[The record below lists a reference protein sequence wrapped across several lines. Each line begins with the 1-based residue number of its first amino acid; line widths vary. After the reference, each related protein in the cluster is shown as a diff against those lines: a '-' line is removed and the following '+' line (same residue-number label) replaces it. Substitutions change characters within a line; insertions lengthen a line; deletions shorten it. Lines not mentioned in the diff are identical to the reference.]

1 MARRI
6 RFLLSLVVLSFV
18 LTAAACAD
26 ATGPQP
32 AKCDTSNSNTAC

>member
-26 ATGPQP
+26 ATGPRP
-32 AKCDTSNSNTAC
+32 AQCDNQNNNTAC